1 MDPGHELLLIVG
13 LGFLTCAIFYCW
25 TTANPGSP
33 DGNLSK
39 SGGGTRTPLM
49 VSNGGNFD
57 FAIVGESNYQRHIA
71 AANDEEAPVFSVE
84 REPKNPYD
92 RNAVVVKHKGRI
104 VGYLA
109 RAEAEAVAPIF
120 DTIERGGQVVTCLG
134 KIKGGGPGRSF
145 GVWLDLPPNIIN
157 SAS

>member
-1 MDPGHELLLIVG
+1 MDTEQELLLIGG

-25 TTANPGSP
+25 TAANAGSP
-33 DGNLSK
+33 DGNSSK
-39 SGGGTRTPLM
+39 NGSGKRAPLL

-57 FAIVGESNYQRHIA
+57 FAIVGESNYQRHISS
-71 AANDEEAPVFSVE
+71 ANDEADPVFSVE
-84 REPKNPYD
+84 REPSNPYD

-120 DTIERGGQVVTCLG
+120 DTIERGGQVVMCLG

-145 GVWLDLPPNIIN
+145 GVWLDLPPNII
-157 SAS
+157 S